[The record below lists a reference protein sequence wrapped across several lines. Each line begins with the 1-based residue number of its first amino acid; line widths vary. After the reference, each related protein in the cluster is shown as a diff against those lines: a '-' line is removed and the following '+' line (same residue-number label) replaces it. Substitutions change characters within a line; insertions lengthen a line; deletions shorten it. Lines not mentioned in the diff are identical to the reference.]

1 MPYIVIRPNNCG
13 GGISLLLNLRNV
25 EAIYTDDTTSYVKV
39 GELYDD
45 ASGGM
50 NLANVNNLIKFI
62 TGNADLDTTNAE
74 ALLDYLAEN
83 TTTSADIRAN
93 TVTVNGITK
102 SSEQDVIVTLG
113 GLDWEVV
120 YLSKDNND
128 NNILTLWL
136 SSSYQSAWEGRAS
149 DEGTLYG
156 FVNGSLYSDW
166 SRDWDSKST
175 SGYPS
180 NMYGTSYI
188 RVVTLNNGGTYATS
202 AGLTTTAE
210 QSLDSAFARFTMEE
224 AKGSL
229 TSYLVTP
236 SVMSWQLLQSAVD
249 EGIERYYLCPNES
262 INDPTGI
269 LGGKYFSSFNY
280 HSKTGYGAWANDYLW
295 LPSCTETGYDTS
307 YLGIWETST
316 TQRQNISSSD
326 DPITPGVGSNN
337 SRYGAYVRNY
347 SWLRSGSS
355 SAANGVYSLYMSS
368 DGFNFYPNFSHAV
381 RPALHFNLNTV
392 IENVAGPGVY
402 EVTLDNNG
410 GTGEEISLFVY
421 YGNGIY
427 SDDTLSQSIN
437 SISGLVSSLPTM
449 VGHDFQGYYTSA
461 TSTTALCLID
471 ENGNFTDLFTNTFFS
486 ASTTLYARWEP
497 STYTITLNANGGGG
511 GLGAMY
517 VKYETGIYSNSTTTA
532 SLSSLSDSN
541 LPTRAGFTLLG
552 FYTENNTSS
561 ICLISVATDST
572 GERTGTFSELL
583 TTTYFTDHATLYA
596 QWEANYPAYYDADGD
611 YWYVEN
617 GRMPQSRVSSS
628 LNRTLDSRWASLS
641 DGATYSMGAFGGLVL
656 TTKVYQNEEYYYNE
670 TLDDYYLVEPIK
682 WRLTSNAG
690 QTSGYGTDEDTY
702 AIMDTIVYY
711 GQYSTGAI
719 NGGDGYQ
726 ITPVY
731 YLKDNYIDSTFLV
744 RETLSMPTFGGSGSL
759 NSTSQTFTDNIF
771 VSSREDILAVADTYS
786 VKFSDLVTDLLADAG
801 SVPLYFTRDLGTNL
815 NHVYCLTP
823 DGALLQYQ
831 PNRNKLGVQ
840 FTIKITEYACVE
852 R

>member
-1 MPYIVIRPNNCG
+1 MLQNWNFVTKGKRYEGEIKVGMPYSVIRPNNCG

-45 ASGGM
+45 ASGAM

-113 GLDWEVV
+113 GLDWQVV

-149 DEGTLYG
+149 DEGDFYG

-166 SRDWDSKST
+166 SRDWDSNST
-175 SGYPS
+175 SVSYPS

-188 RVVTLNNGGTYATS
+188 RAVTLNNGGTYATS
-202 AGLTTTAE
+202 TSRTTTAE

-224 AKGSL
+224 AEGSL

-236 SVMSWQLLQSAVD
+236 SVMSWQLLQSSVD
-249 EGIERYYLCPNES
+249 FAGFSYLYSNDS

-269 LGGKYFSSFNY
+269 LGGNYKYTSNNY
-280 HSKTGYGAWANDYLW
+280 HSKTGYDAWANDYLW
-295 LPSCTETGYDTS
+295 IPSMTETGNSSS
-307 YLGIWETST
+307 YIGMWETSI
-316 TQRQNISSSD
+316 TQRQNITSTTY
-326 DPITPGVGSNN
+326 IGIGVGTDYNSNG
-337 SRYGAYVRNY
+337 STSVYNY
-347 SWLRSGSS
+347 SWLRSGNPNDAS
-355 SAANGVYSLYMSS
+355 SAFYLSPTGTSAISSNIGIFYSY
-368 DGFNFYPNFSHAV
+368 AV

-410 GTGEEISLFVY
+410 GIGEEITMFVY
-421 YGNGIY
+421 YDNGIY

-461 TSTTALCLID
+461 TSTTVLCLID
-471 ENGNFTDLFTNTFFS
+471 ENGNFTELFTDTFFS
-486 ASTTLYARWEP
+486 TSTTLYARWEP
-497 STYTITLNANGGGG
+497 STYTITLNANGGGS

-583 TTTYFTDHATLYA
+583 TTTYFIDHATLYA
-596 QWEANYPAYYDADGD
+596 QW
-611 YWYVEN
+611 
-617 GRMPQSRVSSS
+617 
-628 LNRTLDSRWASLS
+628 
-641 DGATYSMGAFGGLVL
+641 
-656 TTKVYQNEEYYYNE
+656 
-670 TLDDYYLVEPIK
+670 
-682 WRLTSNAG
+682 
-690 QTSGYGTDEDTY
+690 
-702 AIMDTIVYY
+702 
-711 GQYSTGAI
+711 
-719 NGGDGYQ
+719 
-726 ITPVY
+726 
-731 YLKDNYIDSTFLV
+731 
-744 RETLSMPTFGGSGSL
+744 
-759 NSTSQTFTDNIF
+759 
-771 VSSREDILAVADTYS
+771 
-786 VKFSDLVTDLLADAG
+786 
-801 SVPLYFTRDLGTNL
+801 
-815 NHVYCLTP
+815 
-823 DGALLQYQ
+823 
-831 PNRNKLGVQ
+831 
-840 FTIKITEYACVE
+840 
-852 R
+852 

>member
-1 MPYIVIRPNNCG
+1 MPYSVIRPDNCG

-50 NLANVNNLIKFI
+50 TLANINNLIKFI

-113 GLDWEVV
+113 GLDWQVV

-136 SSSYQSAWEGRAS
+136 SSSYQSAWEERAS

-156 FVNGSLYSDW
+156 FVNSSLYSDW
-166 SRDWDSKST
+166 SADWESHST
-175 SGYPS
+175 SASYPS

-188 RVVTLNNGGTYATS
+188 RAVTLNNGGRYATS
-202 AGLTTTAE
+202 IGAYTTAE
-210 QSLDSAFARFTMEE
+210 QNEDSAFARFTMEE

-249 EGIERYYLCPNES
+249 EGAENTRLYPNES

-269 LGGKYFSSFNY
+269 LGGEYYSYSTQSCFNY

-295 LPSCTETGYDTS
+295 LPSRTETGYDTS

-326 DPITPGVGSNN
+326 DQIKPGVGSNN
-337 SRYGAYVRNY
+337 SRYGGYVRNY
-347 SWLRSGSS
+347 SWLRSGAS
-355 SAANGVYSLYMSS
+355 SAAYGVNALYMSS
-368 DGFNFYPNFSHAV
+368 GDFAFYPEFSHAV
-381 RPALHFNLNTV
+381 RPALHFNLNAV

-402 EVTLDNNG
+402 EVSLDNNG
-410 GTGEEISLFVY
+410 GIGEEITMFVY
-421 YGNGIY
+421 YDNGIY

-471 ENGNFTDLFTNTFFS
+471 ENGNFTELFTDTFFS
-486 ASTTLYARWEP
+486 TSTTLYARWEP

-517 VKYETGIYSNSTTTA
+517 VKYETGIYSNSTATA
-532 SLSSLSDSN
+532 GLSSLTESN

-561 ICLISVATDST
+561 ICLISVETDSS
-572 GERTGTFSELL
+572 GERTGNVQR
-583 TTTYFTDHATLYA
+583 TTHYH
-596 QWEANYPAYYDADGD
+596 
-611 YWYVEN
+611 
-617 GRMPQSRVSSS
+617 
-628 LNRTLDSRWASLS
+628 
-641 DGATYSMGAFGGLVL
+641 
-656 TTKVYQNEEYYYNE
+656 
-670 TLDDYYLVEPIK
+670 
-682 WRLTSNAG
+682 
-690 QTSGYGTDEDTY
+690 
-702 AIMDTIVYY
+702 
-711 GQYSTGAI
+711 
-719 NGGDGYQ
+719 
-726 ITPVY
+726 
-731 YLKDNYIDSTFLV
+731 
-744 RETLSMPTFGGSGSL
+744 
-759 NSTSQTFTDNIF
+759 IF
-771 VSSREDILAVADTYS
+771 Y
-786 VKFSDLVTDLLADAG
+786 
-801 SVPLYFTRDLGTNL
+801 
-815 NHVYCLTP
+815 
-823 DGALLQYQ
+823 
-831 PNRNKLGVQ
+831 
-840 FTIKITEYACVE
+840 
-852 R
+852 